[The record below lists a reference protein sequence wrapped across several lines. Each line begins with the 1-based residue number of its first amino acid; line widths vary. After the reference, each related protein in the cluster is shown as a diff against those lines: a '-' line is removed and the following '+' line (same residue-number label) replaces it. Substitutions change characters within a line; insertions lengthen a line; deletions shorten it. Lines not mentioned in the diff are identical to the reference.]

1 MRRLTYLLCCVA
13 ALAACNSDDEY
24 DPTVPTDMALVK
36 GNGQAGDAG
45 AALPESL
52 TVLVTNLKGDPVEG
66 VSVEWAV
73 LTGGGTVS
81 APITTTS
88 ATGEAQVVFTLGSFV
103 GEQKAQ
109 ALSGSLSGSPI
120 TFTVTARSAGG
131 GGGGGGGDPALR
143 LPATR

>member
-1 MRRLTYLLCCVA
+1 MRRILFLLCCVA
-13 ALAACNSDDEY
+13 AVGACNSDDEY
-24 DPTVPTDMALVK
+24 DATVPTDMALVK

-45 AALPESL
+45 SALPESL

-66 VSVEWAV
+66 VTVEWQV

-81 APITTTS
+81 APFTTTS
-88 ATGEAQVVFTLGSFV
+88 ATGVAQAVFTLGSFV

-109 ALSGSLSGSPI
+109 ALAGSLAGSPI
-120 TFTVTARSAGG
+120 TFTVQARSAGG

-143 LPATR
+143 LPAAR